1 MVSILVP
8 TVAFYAIYRGLD
20 PGLTRFLRLQA
31 KKNASIAIG
40 IDILIFRPST
50 RRSSEMR
57 SLASSFVE
65 SIRHF
70 VWYLSES
77 LRGHVIL
84 PIPAIVTLIY
94 GVRFILMAQPKPTL
108 PRATAVDLYRLGWP
122 EQVLAPEFMA
132 TYLRFIALEDELY
145 GLHPYDD
152 RFVRLYLFAKIYSS
166 VIYSIFKVLPPA
178 VYIAVYSGYIQ
189 HFIPCLHASKVG
201 APILLLGCSDCLY
214 RIDDSA
220 VPRQFLP
227 LSSAL
232 GSLGEFDG
240 QAIVQGQEILRK
252 RIGGTLDS
260 AIDYM
265 PNSPFVV
272 ADSRIF
278 WGFPHVAQSL
288 YEFSFPQAVEVT
300 GSVDK
305 FVVVFMHELQDWHHN
320 GVLPP
325 FASSYYEWLLI
336 TVKYLL
342 DSRLPFV
349 IKIHPAIVSTPKRY
363 QQTIHALCRMAS
375 GLNVLL
381 PISTTLTTLGLIEM
395 GMGLGLTVRGTIGLE
410 LAYLRV
416 RFLCA
421 GTPPYGPLFPR
432 RTELGLSSYLHRLKH
447 FQAEPEVSLVE
458 SSAASYYVGLQNKM
472 ISRPD
477 VHLKTKVFHVSP
489 DADFIDA
496 KRYL

>member
-1 MVSILVP
+1 MVPILVP

-20 PGLTRFLRLQA
+20 PRLTRFLRLQA
-31 KKNASIAIG
+31 KKNSSIAVG

-50 RRSSEMR
+50 RRSSSMR

-77 LRGHVIL
+77 LRGHFIL

-94 GVRFILMAQPKPTL
+94 GLRFVLMSQPKPIL
-108 PRATAVDLYRLGWP
+108 PRATAADLYRLGWP
-122 EQVLAPEFMA
+122 DQLLAPELMA

-152 RFVRLYLFAKIYSS
+152 RYVKLCIFVKIYSS
-166 VIYSIFKVLPPA
+166 VIYSVFNALPPA
-178 VYIAVYSGYIQ
+178 VYIGVYSGYVQ
-189 HFIPCLHASKVG
+189 HFIPCFHASKMG

-214 RIDDSA
+214 RINDSA

-232 GSLGEFDG
+232 GNHRAFDKE
-240 QAIVQGQEILRK
+240 AMAQGQEILQS
-252 RIGGTLDS
+252 RIRGTLDS

-265 PNSPFVV
+265 PHSPFV
-272 ADSRIF
+272 AASSNIF
-278 WGFPHVAQSL
+278 WDFPGVAQSL
-288 YEFSFPQAVEVT
+288 YEFSTRQADEYAV
-300 GSVDK
+300 SVDK

-336 TVKYLL
+336 TVKLL
-342 DSRLPFV
+342 LKHRLPFV

-363 QQTIHALCRMAS
+363 QQTINALCHMAS
-375 GLNVLL
+375 DLNVSL
-381 PISTTLTTLGLIEM
+381 PVSTMTTTLGLIEM
-395 GMGLGLTVRGTIGLE
+395 GMGLGITVRGTIGLE

-432 RTELGLSSYLHRLKH
+432 RTELDLSSYLHRLKH
-447 FQAEPEVSLVE
+447 FQAEPEVSLDE
-458 SSAASYYVGLQNKM
+458 SSAASYYVGLQHKM
-472 ISRPD
+472 IGRPD

-489 DADFIDA
+489 DSDFIHA